1 MKTRNLKH
9 SLKADFLCNFAR
21 NNDANMTKKRDYFT
35 GKQEEFKRS
44 EVQIA
49 PYNPRKISPQ
59 QKAMLKR
66 SVKKYGVIGGIT
78 VNKRTMTIVG
88 GNQKIAI
95 LDEMLGYPDNDY
107 TLLAEAVDVDLKQ
120 EKEMNLMLNSDNA
133 RGEWD
138 EEKVRDMLPDISW
151 QDAGLTE
158 EDLSLFGMDALV
170 RTDEEDKLG
179 KELNALLDPFAQA
192 SENEN
197 IPKHQPQSKEEQAE
211 TRRQIEQNQVIAN
224 QMQDAQYQANK
235 ERMQQV
241 KLDVKAKAAE
251 KALDCEAYVMLSFDN
266 IDNKEHF
273 MRTFGFIETD
283 KVIKGEMLMKVAKHT

>member
-1 MKTRNLKH
+1 
-9 SLKADFLCNFAR
+9 
-21 NNDANMTKKRDYFT
+21 MTKKRDYFT

-120 EKEMNLMLNSDNA
+120 EMEMNLMLNSDNA

-170 RTDEEDKLG
+170 RTDEENKLG

-197 IPKHQPQSKEEQAE
+197 RPRHKPQTKEEQAE
-211 TRRQIEQNQVIAN
+211 TRRQIEQNQVVAN
-224 QMQDAQYQANK
+224 QMQDSQYQANK

-241 KLDVKAKAAE
+241 KLEVKAKAAE

-266 IDNKEHF
+266 IDNKEQF

-283 KVIKGEMLMKVAKHT
+283 KVIKGEMLMRVAKHT

>member
-9 SLKADFLCNFAR
+9 FLKADFICNFAR

-35 GKQEEFKRS
+35 GKQEKFKRS

-59 QKAMLKR
+59 QKVMLKR

-179 KELNALLDPFAQA
+179 KELNALLDPFAHS

-197 IPKHQPQSKEEQAE
+197 RPKHQPQTKEGQSE

-241 KLDVKAKAAE
+241 KLEVKAKAAE

-266 IDNKEHF
+266 IDNKEQF

-283 KVIKGEMLMKVAKHT
+283 KVIKGEMLMRVAKHT